1 MRSCPGSLGP
11 LGWASCPGEPQ
22 TCLGMC
28 PGACPCLPRPLE
40 AVCAEGR
47 AGPRSGEAA
56 EGPGSARLCRAGR
69 LRVDLLSPLMGCTRW
84 PGHVCAA
91 GRLQDDLLSPLTGCT
106 LARMHVCGWV
116 ACVRGFRAPLRASS
130 VMSGPRVQGAN
141 LELPLSIKAAPPM
154 THSQMRPACPLSRG
168 PEFSG
173 AWPGSTSGPRSSQVG
188 CRAPPL
194 PKGRGGFVQ
203 PRSWPPCPKDV
214 PAGGTRPAEIPQH

>member
-1 MRSCPGSLGP
+1 MGAGLGRGLWPSLSMRSCPGSLGP
-11 LGWASCPGEPQ
+11 LGWAPCPGEPQ

-28 PGACPCLPRPLE
+28 PGACPCLRRPLE

-69 LRVDLLSPLMGCTRW
+69 LR
-84 PGHVCAA
+84 
-91 GRLQDDLLSPLTGCT
+91 DDLLSPLTGCT
-106 LARMHVCGWV
+106 LARTRVCGWA
-116 ACVRGFRAPLRASS
+116 ACVRGFRAPLRAPS
-130 VMSGPRVQGAN
+130 VMSGPRVPGAN
-141 LELPLSIKAAPPM
+141 LELPLSIKAAPPV
-154 THSQMRPACPLSRG
+154 THSQTRPACPLSCG

-188 CRAPPL
+188 CRAPLL

-203 PRSWPPCPKDV
+203 PRSWPPCPRDV
-214 PAGGTRPAEIPQH
+214 PAGGTSPAEIPQH